1 MKTKFDSRM
10 VKFFSLKNE
19 FTILA
24 YSPASVKHDITHK
37 ILNECRK
44 IDSDIS
50 AIQFTGDADNDIV
63 YNNLLFIPY
72 SCSDAIYSTPIL
84 LMFDFATSSVS
95 IGKSI
100 FTVKEDDL
108 FAFKI
113 KGKTILSIN
122 GIEGFYRTVL
132 GFMDSQSP
140 LNAWFYGIIS
150 KLQ

>member
-1 MKTKFDSRM
+1 M
-10 VKFFSLKNE
+10 VKLFSLKNE

-24 YSPASVKHDITHK
+24 YTPANTKHDITHN

-50 AIQFTGDADNDIV
+50 AIQFTGDSDNDIA

-72 SCSDAIYSTPIL
+72 SCSDTIYNAPIL
-84 LMFDFATSSVS
+84 LMFDFANSSVS
-95 IGKSI
+95 IGKTI
-100 FTVKEDDL
+100 FTVKEDAL

-113 KGKTILSIN
+113 KGKNILAIN

-132 GFMDSQSP
+132 GFMESQSP
-140 LNAWFYGIIS
+140 FNAWLYGVIS

>member
-24 YSPASVKHDITHK
+24 YSPPKQDITHE

-50 AIQFTGDADNDIV
+50 AIQFTGDADNDVI
-63 YNNLLFIPY
+63 YNNLLFFPY

-100 FTVKEDDL
+100 FTVKEDAS

-113 KGKTILSIN
+113 KGKNILAKN

-132 GFMDSQSP
+132 RFMESQSP
-140 LNAWFYGIIS
+140 FNAWFYGIIS